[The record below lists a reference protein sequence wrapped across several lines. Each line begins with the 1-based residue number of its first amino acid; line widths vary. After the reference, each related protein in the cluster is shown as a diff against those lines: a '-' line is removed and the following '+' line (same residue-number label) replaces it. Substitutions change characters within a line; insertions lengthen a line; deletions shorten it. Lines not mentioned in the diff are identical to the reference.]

1 MLPELSLR
9 VKPGREQPRHKL
21 GRQYQPAWESQSIQN
36 YNEPGGLQIG
46 SQFNPIAL
54 PSLLNYTSGLPPS
67 VEGLDFPPEL
77 PTPYTAAG
85 MLGYL
90 GMTTLQPKDI
100 GTAYT
105 YLHQDTRRRLRYDRS
120 TRVYDCL

>member
-1 MLPELSLR
+1 M
-9 VKPGREQPRHKL
+9 
-21 GRQYQPAWESQSIQN
+21 
-36 YNEPGGLQIG
+36 
-46 SQFNPIAL
+46 
-54 PSLLNYTSGLPPS
+54 NYTSGLPPS

-120 TRVYDCL
+120 TRVYDCLRREQNLAPRIIPFPPGRTMFADYPGISCLATFI